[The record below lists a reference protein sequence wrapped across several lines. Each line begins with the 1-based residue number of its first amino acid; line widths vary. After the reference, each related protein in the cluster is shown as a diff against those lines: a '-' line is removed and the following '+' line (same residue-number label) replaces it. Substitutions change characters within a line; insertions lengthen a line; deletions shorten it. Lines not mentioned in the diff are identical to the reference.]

1 MATEAQ
7 KAAIRRYEQNT
18 VDRINVR
25 LPKGTKDQ
33 ILDAGAKSVNNFIIE
48 AVMEKLETT
57 QGDTEKLH
65 EAGGKLREGH
75 RPEGLD

>member
-33 ILDAGAKSVNNFIIE
+33 ILDTGAESVNSFIID
-48 AVMEKLETT
+48 AVLEKLETA
-57 QGDTEKLH
+57 QKDTEKP
-65 EAGGKLREGH
+65 
-75 RPEGLD
+75 PEGSDS